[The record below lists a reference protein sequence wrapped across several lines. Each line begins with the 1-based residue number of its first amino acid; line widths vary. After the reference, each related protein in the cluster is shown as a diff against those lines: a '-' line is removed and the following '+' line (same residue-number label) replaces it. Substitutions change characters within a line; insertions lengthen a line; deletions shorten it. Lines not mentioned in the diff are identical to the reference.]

1 MYHLPIFVINLP
13 DSTDR
18 RALMECELNRQG
30 ATAEFFPAIRGSD
43 IRHEIHIKDPHN
55 NLTDGELGCYM
66 SHVALWK
73 RIAYSA
79 LPFAVVLEDDV
90 CLSPAFLQV
99 CKELTSSHLVFDLV
113 RLGSLRKAKGIPVG
127 RLPTGHELLL
137 ATAAPDGTQ
146 GYLITRSGA
155 EALLRRI
162 SRPTAP
168 IDRQLNQ
175 YWEYG
180 LKVLLLREPVVHH
193 NLNLESTIVPS
204 GRAPI
209 NTSLPLI
216 QRLRRSMKK
225 RAAIAALRNQITGQP
240 SSPPSS

>member
-1 MYHLPIFVINLP
+1 MDLPIYVINLP
-13 DSTDR
+13 ASTERR
-18 RALMECELNRQG
+18 RAMEEQLRRVG
-30 ATAEFFPAIRGSD
+30 ATAQFFPAIDGRQ
-43 IRHEIHIKDPHN
+43 IRPELPVELRSSE
-55 NLTDGELGCYM
+55 LTDGELGCYM

-73 RIAYSA
+73 RIAHSA

-99 CKELTSSHLVFDLV
+99 CKELTTSHLIFDLV

-193 NLNLESTIVPS
+193 NLHLESTIAPS

-216 QRLRRSMKK
+216 QRLRRSIKK